1 MAIEFLIAPIILIS
15 LVLYVAWPIMQEE
28 METEAEERERSELE
42 VAIEEKD
49 ALVANL
55 KDIEMDYR
63 MSKLSDEDYERLR
76 SEFEARAVA
85 AIEKVE
91 KLEKKSAKAPRKKR

>member
-1 MAIEFLIAPIILIS
+1 MAIEFLIAPIIMIS

-28 METEAEERERSELE
+28 IETETEEQERSELE
-42 VAIEEKD
+42 VAIEEKE

-63 MSKLSDEDYERLR
+63 MSKLSDEDYDRLR
-76 SEFEARAVA
+76 SEFESRAVE

-91 KLEKKSAKAPRKKR
+91 ELEKKSAKSSRKKR

>member
-1 MAIEFLIAPIILIS
+1 MGIEFLVAPVILIS

-28 METEAEERERSELE
+28 RETEAEAGQRSRLE
-42 VAIEEKD
+42 VALEEKE
-49 ALVANL
+49 AVISNL

-63 MSKLSDEDYERLR
+63 MNKLSDEDYERLR
-76 SEFEARAVA
+76 SEFEARALA

-91 KLEKKSAKAPRKKR
+91 ALEKSGRPASRKKR